1 MQINFQDSEKP
12 IHPVQAGSKND
23 IITFE
28 INRNS
33 MSTIKKDFLINHDSP
48 IPLHAQAESLLR
60 KMVELPEYK
69 IQGKLLPKEV
79 DLANL
84 WGISRNTLRQAINKL
99 LMEGI
104 LERKTG
110 VGTKVITKRITTNLD
125 NWLSFTQ
132 EMSQKDIPMTNFFA
146 EANWVNA
153 SKNVADAFG
162 IEEGKTILQLRRLR
176 GLEKTPVV
184 YFESYIHPRIEIDP
198 NEDFHTSLYDLL
210 ENKYHIIPAISKEEI
225 KAEKADKA
233 LSQILQI
240 EENEPV
246 LERIRLVLDIG
257 KKPVEYCY
265 AYYRYDL
272 FTYSIDIK
280 RNL

>member
-1 MQINFQDSEKP
+1 
-12 IHPVQAGSKND
+12 
-23 IITFE
+23 
-28 INRNS
+28 
-33 MSTIKKDFLINHDSP
+33 MSTFKKDFLINHDSP
-48 IPLHAQAESLLR
+48 VPLHAQAELLLR
-60 KMVELPEYK
+60 KMIELPEYK

-79 DLANL
+79 DLAKL

-110 VGTKVITKRITTNLD
+110 VGTKVIAKKITTNLD

-132 EMSQKDIPMTNFFA
+132 EMTQKDIPMTNFFTKA
-146 EANWVNA
+146 TWVKATKSVAN
-153 SKNVADAFG
+153 AFS
-162 IEEGKTILQLRRLR
+162 IEEGKTILQLKRLR
-176 GLEKTPVV
+176 GLEQTPVV
-184 YFESYIHPRIEIDP
+184 YFESYIHPRIEIDF
-198 NEDFHTSLYDLL
+198 NEDFNTSLYDLL
-210 ENKYHIIPAISKEEI
+210 ENKYHIIPAVSKEEI
-225 KAEKADKA
+225 KADKADKT
-233 LSQILQI
+233 LSQILKI

-280 RNL
+280 RNF

>member
-1 MQINFQDSEKP
+1 
-12 IHPVQAGSKND
+12 
-23 IITFE
+23 
-28 INRNS
+28 
-33 MSTIKKDFLINHDSP
+33 MSIIKKDFLINHDSP
-48 IPLHAQAESLLR
+48 VPLHAQAELLLR

-79 DLANL
+79 DLAKL

-110 VGTKVITKRITTNLD
+110 VGTKVISKRITTNLD

-132 EMSQKDIPMTNFFA
+132 EMSKKDIPMTNFFT
-146 EANWVNA
+146 ETSWVKA
-153 SKNVADAFG
+153 SKNIADVFG
-162 IEEGKTILQLRRLR
+162 IEEGRTILQLKRLR
-176 GLEKTPVV
+176 GLEQTPVV
-184 YFESYIHPRIEIDP
+184 YFESYIHPRIEINPD
-198 NEDFHTSLYDLL
+198 EDFNTSLYDLL
-210 ENKYHIIPAISKEEI
+210 ENKYHIIPAVSKEEI
-225 KAEKADKA
+225 KADKADKT
-233 LSQILQI
+233 LSQVLQI